1 MAEMIA
7 DVVSYDQALPIT
19 LSLRFCFLWSFSD
32 IDLGAKRRVAA
43 FVCKC
48 NVPARKE
55 EIMDLPPSFDPVCLE
70 NRVNMSL
77 LMPLPTFAAASDL
90 VGFVTSKRFCFS
102 QTDRVCI
109 LPYCEAC
116 VTGFVEP

>member
-1 MAEMIA
+1 MIEARA
-7 DVVSYDQALPIT
+7 DVVSYDRVLQITSILAYWEALPVV
-19 LSLRFCFLWSFSD
+19 
-32 IDLGAKRRVAA
+32 DLDAKRRVAA

-77 LMPLPTFAAASDL
+77 LMPLPTFAAASAL
-90 VGFVTSKRFCFS
+90 VEFV
-102 QTDRVCI
+102 I
-109 LPYCEAC
+109 LKPFDS
-116 VTGFVEP
+116 GDQ

>member
-1 MAEMIA
+1 MIEARA
-7 DVVSYDQALPIT
+7 DVVSYDRVLQITSILAYWEALPV
-19 LSLRFCFLWSFSD
+19 
-32 IDLGAKRRVAA
+32 IDLDAKRRVAA

-55 EIMDLPPSFDPVCLE
+55 EIMDLPPSFDPICLE

-77 LMPLPTFAAASDL
+77 VMLLPTFAVASDL
-90 VGFVTSKRFCFS
+90 VGFVTFKLFCFS
-102 QTDRVCI
+102 QIDRVCI
-109 LPYCEAC
+109 LPYYEPC

>member
-1 MAEMIA
+1 MTEAIA
-7 DVVSYDQALPIT
+7 DVVSYDRALQIT
-19 LSLRFCFLWSFSD
+19 SILAYWENLSV

-77 LMPLPTFAAASDL
+77 MTLLPLFRG
-90 VGFVTSKRFCFS
+90 V
-102 QTDRVCI
+102 
-109 LPYCEAC
+109 
-116 VTGFVEP
+116 

>member
-19 LSLRFCFLWSFSD
+19 LSLRFCLLWSFSD

-77 LMPLPTFAAASDL
+77 LMPLPTFAAASAL
-90 VGFVTSKRFCFS
+90 VEFV
-102 QTDRVCI
+102 I
-109 LPYCEAC
+109 LKPFDF
-116 VTGFVEP
+116 GDQ